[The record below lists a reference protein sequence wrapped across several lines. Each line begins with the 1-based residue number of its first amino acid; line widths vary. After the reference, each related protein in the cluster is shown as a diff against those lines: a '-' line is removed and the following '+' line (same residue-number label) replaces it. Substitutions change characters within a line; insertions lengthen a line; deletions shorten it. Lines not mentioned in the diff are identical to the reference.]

1 MASTSL
7 SNALCATPGE
17 KSSHLPVL
25 QDTVSIHRKFLEE
38 NFIKDTISFI
48 ILFFCS
54 IEKFNF
60 LILWFIAI
68 GLNPTSKSS
77 DLYFNIHTNFHFKHV
92 NSKIIALLFV
102 NMKNVTV
109 SGSQY

>member
-7 SNALCATPGE
+7 SNALCATPWG
-17 KSSHLPVL
+17 KKVLIIPML

-48 ILFFCS
+48 ILFFCCN
-54 IEKFNF
+54 EKF

-92 NSKIIALLFV
+92 DSKIIALLFV
-102 NMKNVTV
+102 YMKNVTV